1 MQRYVKLFEEFS
13 LVLENR
19 NEHPYGCSMVFLR
32 YPELFKIQDSI
43 DPNDLHDNGF
53 ENEPHV
59 TLLYG
64 IHDGG
69 EHEELSKDKLQE
81 IINISRPTLDEMII
95 LKGITAFENDD
106 CDVLKFDAEAPALR
120 EANKKLSSF
129 PNSNSFPDYKPHVTI
144 AYLKPGKAKGYI
156 EKLKDIK
163 DIEVE
168 PEKIVYSRPNGTR
181 MEEYGV
187 DEYWNVAE
195 QQLELMDRYLDFLN
209 ENINE
214 AGLNIV
220 DIISAIKKVFTT
232 AKTIK
237 DKAVE
242 TVKKIKD
249 RVKDAKETQA
259 KMKEKEGKTKDA
271 EMAKV
276 YAERT
281 KEEESKLQMLQ
292 AKQKYEE
299 TKVAVANAKQAVA
312 NAKMKKATKA
322 AKK

>member
-1 MQRYVKLFEEFS
+1 MNKHIKLFEEFIALDEGKS
-13 LVLENR
+13 KY
-19 NEHPYGCSMVFLR
+19 PYGCSMLFLR

-43 DPNDLHDNGF
+43 DPEDLHDNGF
-53 ENEPHV
+53 EDEPHV

-69 EHEELSKDKLQE
+69 DHEELPKEKLQG
-81 IINISRPTLDEMII
+81 IIDISRPALDEMVI

-106 CDVLKFDAEAPALR
+106 YDVLKFDAEAPSLR
-120 EANKKLSSF
+120 EANKKLSEY

-144 AYLKPGKAKGYI
+144 AYLKPGKANGYI
-156 EKLKDIK
+156 EKFKDIK

-168 PEKIVYSRPNGTR
+168 PEKVVYSRPNGTR

-195 QQLELMDRYLDFLN
+195 QQLDVMDRYLDFLH
-209 ENINE
+209 ENMINE
-214 AGLNIV
+214 GINIM
-220 DIISAIKKVFTT
+220 DIVTGIKRVFTM
-232 AKTIK
+232 AKDMK
-237 DKAVE
+237 DKAVKAV
-242 TVKKIKD
+242 TKIKD
-249 RVKDAKETQA
+249 MSKDIKERQA
-259 KMKEKEGKTKDA
+259 KIKEREAKTKDA

-281 KEEESKLQMLQ
+281 KEEESKLAMLQ

-322 AKK
+322 AKE